1 MCAPDNQKSSPWDQ
15 RLDRKRKYREV
26 SLYIF
31 LECVRH
37 LQYTVTVTNTLFNAL
52 QKGKA
57 GMDTLIELYDERAI
71 ENVLAADMFRPQRI
85 VYLCPTEVARSRE
98 QQERIADF
106 FRHRGW
112 DPELIFLEASLYK
125 VDRILRQLLAVSGKY
140 PDCAMDVTGGSDAE
154 LFAAGLFAAKTDVRV
169 FTYSRK
175 KNRFYNISGAEFA
188 DDLPCSISYSVKEFF
203 LMAGGTLLPGR
214 VDNGVLQEYL
224 EDMDPFFHCFLRH
237 RRDWTN
243 IITYM
248 QRVSPCE
255 YGQVPPMEIRG
266 NYTVKGERGGRIS
279 AKEEALEDFRRIG
292 FIHDLQIVSGESVS
306 FRFRDQYT
314 RAWLRDVGSVLELYV
329 YKACL
334 DTGIFHDIISSAV
347 VRWNEVLGHASVI
360 NEIDVMATRGVTPL
374 FISCK
379 VSDVKTEALNE
390 LAILR
395 DRFGGK
401 GAKAAIVSTGRC
413 NAASRHR
420 AAQLGIAVI
429 DRDELETGKLVYRL
443 KVIMKVE
450 DGDPEA
456 AERVSYD
463 P

>member
-1 MCAPDNQKSSPWDQ
+1 
-15 RLDRKRKYREV
+15 
-26 SLYIF
+26 
-31 LECVRH
+31 
-37 LQYTVTVTNTLFNAL
+37 
-52 QKGKA
+52 
-57 GMDTLIELYDERAI
+57 MDTLIELYDERAI

-85 VYLCPTEVARSRE
+85 VYLCPTEVAQSRE
-98 QQERIADF
+98 RQEQIGDF
-106 FRHRGW
+106 FRYRGW
-112 DPELIFLEASLYK
+112 NPELIFLEASLYK
-125 VDRILRQLLAVSGKY
+125 VDRILRQLLAISEKY

-154 LFAAGLFAAKTDVRV
+154 LFAAGLFAAKANVRV
-169 FTYSRK
+169 FTYSRR

-188 DDLPCSISYSVKEFF
+188 ENLPCDILYSVKDFF

-214 VDNGVLQEYL
+214 VDNGILREYL
-224 EDMDPFFHCFLRH
+224 DDIDPFFDCFLQY
-237 RRDWTN
+237 RRDWNN

-248 QRVSPCE
+248 QRVSPSEC
-255 YGQVPPMEIRG
+255 GQVPSMQVQG

-279 AKEEALEDFRRIG
+279 AKEDVLQAFERIDFLR
-292 FIHDLQIVSGESVS
+292 DLDIVSGEKVS
-306 FRFRDQYT
+306 FRFRDAYT

-334 DTGIFHDIISSAV
+334 DAGIFNDIISSAV
-347 VRWNEVLGHASVI
+347 VRWDEVLGHASVI
-360 NEIDVMATRGVTPL
+360 NEIDVMATRGVVPL

-379 VSDVKTEALNE
+379 VSDIKTEALNE

-413 NAASRHR
+413 NAAARHR

-429 DRDELETGKLVYRL
+429 DADELESGKLAHRL

-450 DGDPEA
+450 E
-456 AERVSYD
+456 EES
-463 P
+463 

>member
-1 MCAPDNQKSSPWDQ
+1 MN
-15 RLDRKRKYREV
+15 
-26 SLYIF
+26 
-31 LECVRH
+31 
-37 LQYTVTVTNTLFNAL
+37 
-52 QKGKA
+52 
-57 GMDTLIELYDERAI
+57 TLIELYDERAI

-85 VYLCPTEVARSRE
+85 VYLCPTEVAQTRE
-98 QQERIADF
+98 RQKQIGDF

-112 DPELIFLEASLYK
+112 NPELIFVETSLYK
-125 VDRILRQLLAVSGKY
+125 VDRIVRQLLAISEKY

-154 LFAAGLFAAKTDVRV
+154 LFAAGMFASQANVRV

-188 DDLPCSISYSVKEFF
+188 ENLPCDISYSVKDFF

-214 VDNGVLQEYL
+214 VDNGILKEYL
-224 EDMDPFFHCFLRH
+224 DDIDPFFDCFLQY

-248 QRVSPCE
+248 QRVSPAE
-255 YGQVPPMEIRG
+255 YGQVPSMHVQG
-266 NYTVKGERGGRIS
+266 NYTVKGERGGRIC
-279 AKEEALEDFRRIG
+279 AKEDALQTLECIG
-292 FIHDLQIVSGESVS
+292 FLRDLDIVSGEKVS
-306 FRFRDQYT
+306 FRFRDVNI

-334 DTGIFHDIISSAV
+334 DANIFNDIISSAV
-347 VRWNEVLGHASVI
+347 VRWDEVLGHGSVI
-360 NEIDVMATRGVTPL
+360 NEIDVMATRGVVPL

-379 VSDVKTEALNE
+379 VSDIKTEALNE

-413 NAASRHR
+413 NAAARHR

-429 DRDELETGKLVYRL
+429 DRDELETGQLAYRL

-450 DGDPEA
+450 D
-456 AERVSYD
+456 AES
-463 P
+463 